1 MLCLSYGRSGS
12 HRFYFWYRR
21 QHRRRSRHLPARL
34 NDLQKSKLENPS
46 KNNQNRTSFR
56 IILTFCTNIELGA
69 DGKTYHE
76 YVQALQH
83 CGASAFE
90 NVRFFASRF
99 WISFQT
105 SNSHLFH
112 ANQTFKFCVRT
123 TMASGGPSQKQSRS
137 TRTTMKKSKW
147 FYATSKQ

>member
-46 KNNQNRTSFR
+46 KNNQNHTSLR

-90 NVRFFASRF
+90 NVRFFCIKILNF
-99 WISFQT
+99 IPNVKFVSFSCK
-105 SNSHLFH
+105 SNVQILCQ
-112 ANQTFKFCVRT
+112 NND
-123 TMASGGPSQKQSRS
+123 G
-137 TRTTMKKSKW
+137 KW
-147 FYATSKQ
+147 WPQPKTIPEYQNDDDEM